1 MINIEGE
8 NVDVNKAIVTKLIR
22 INSNSK
28 AALYVDSSNKCYKII
43 KNLAHYGVNYQ
54 LALEN

>member
-8 NVDVNKAIVTKLIR
+8 NVDVNKAITTKLIR

-28 AALYVDSSNKCYKII
+28 AALYVDSSKKCYKII